1 MADFGEPT
9 HKIGDGFLVYIRQIL
24 SKEPL
29 SNKETL
35 GLFEQYRQGDELAFQ
50 KIAEGNLWLVVK
62 CAVSNFGAGVTL
74 EDLIQEGNLGLIRAI
89 QSFDSKK
96 HLNFI
101 SYANK
106 CIYQSIRDA
115 YSFLPH
121 LIRIPSYQLAIYKK
135 IHKFKHDF
143 ELKNGYEPTL
153 KQIDIGEEVSKD
165 MLEYLYLLPDNLN
178 DIIVDVDPDT
188 LDNDIPQTNTL
199 ATFTKR
205 ESKHK
210 KTSQKSIK
218 EKQSAMINEPNFNYL
233 DDVKSITIHVG
244 DRLLY
249 NSRPCTVKKIHN
261 NGIIVVT
268 YNNGVCDTI
277 LFHREKGRIKKVE

>member
-1 MADFGEPT
+1 M
-9 HKIGDGFLVYIRQIL
+9 
-24 SKEPL
+24 
-29 SNKETL
+29 
-35 GLFEQYRQGDELAFQ
+35 
-50 KIAEGNLWLVVK
+50 VVK
-62 CAVSNFGAGVTL
+62 CAVSNFGARVAL

-96 HLNFI
+96 HPNFL

-121 LIRIPSYQLAIYKK
+121 LIRIPPYQLAIYKK
-135 IHKFKHDF
+135 IQKFKHDF
-143 ELKNGYEPTL
+143 ERKNGYEPTL
-153 KQIDIGEEVSKD
+153 IQIDIGEEVSKD

-188 LDNDIPQTNTL
+188 LDNDLQPSNSIVTY
-199 ATFTKR
+199 TKQ

-210 KTSQKSIK
+210 KTSPKAIK
-218 EKQSAMINEPNFNYL
+218 KKQSAKINEPNFIYL
-233 DDVKSITIHVG
+233 DDANSIAIHVG

-249 NSRPCTVKKIHN
+249 NSRSCTVKRIHD
-261 NGIIVVT
+261 NGIIVVI
-268 YNNGVCDTI
+268 YDSGVCDNI
-277 LFHREKGRIKKVE
+277 LYYREKEHIKKKV